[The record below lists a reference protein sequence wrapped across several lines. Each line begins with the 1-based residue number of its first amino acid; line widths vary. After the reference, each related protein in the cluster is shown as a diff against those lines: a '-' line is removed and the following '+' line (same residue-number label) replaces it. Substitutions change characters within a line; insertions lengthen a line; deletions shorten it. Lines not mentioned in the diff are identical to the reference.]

1 MRACRGWKTH
11 AAHPNDPNWHSAM
24 ARSRVYNATSI
35 RQVVGFL
42 VPQNVRVELQVGRAG
57 IAAALVLAHALL
69 LLGLFTMGRQSVP
82 EPTPASVVSFISDAP
97 EAEEWKPQVMQAT
110 TADVSLPIPVPA
122 APSID
127 IPPPTNSPPD
137 AITAPETQAAPP
149 VEADPSD
156 APRKV
161 VESVVYIRE
170 PVIRYPPQSWR
181 LREQGVVLFEVV
193 VDERGI
199 PAQIRIERSSGY
211 PRLDEAGREAVL
223 KARFRPYT
231 ENGVPRSVQVL
242 VPLRFTL
249 KRR

>member
-1 MRACRGWKTH
+1 M
-11 AAHPNDPNWHSAM
+11 
-24 ARSRVYNATSI
+24 
-35 RQVVGFL
+35 
-42 VPQNVRVELQVGRAG
+42 RVEFQFGRAG
-57 IAAALVLAHALL
+57 IAAFLALAHVLL
-69 LLGLFTMGRQSVP
+69 LFGLFTLARKPSLA
-82 EPTPASVVSFISDAP
+82 PTPASVVSFISDAP
-97 EAEEWKPQVMQAT
+97 EAEEWEPQVVEAT
-110 TADVSLPIPVPA
+110 TTEVSLPIPVPA
-122 APSID
+122 APSIE
-127 IPPPTNSPPD
+127 IPTPANSAQETITTQELSAEPPAENTPN
-137 AITAPETQAAPP
+137 
-149 VEADPSD
+149 D

-199 PAQIRIERSSGY
+199 PAQIKVERSSGFA
-211 PRLDEAGREAVL
+211 RLDEAGREAVS

-242 VPLRFTL
+242 VPLRFSL